1 MNLMSIVTVV
11 SLVLTIGNR
20 IGMILMYWR
29 YAQVI
34 RDVIMTVK
42 ATKAGEVEIVDLLD
56 SLSGIS
62 R

>member
-11 SLVLTIGNR
+11 SLILAIGNG

-34 RDVIMTVK
+34 RDAIMTVK
-42 ATKAGEVEIVDLLD
+42 TTKAGEVEIVDLLD
-56 SLSGIS
+56 GLSGIS

>member
-1 MNLMSIVTVV
+1 MNLVSIVTVV
-11 SLVLTIGNR
+11 SLVLAIGNGIR
-20 IGMILMYWR
+20 MILMYWR

-34 RDVIMTVK
+34 RGAIMTVK

-56 SLSGIS
+56 GLSGIS

>member
-1 MNLMSIVTVV
+1 MSEGQTSGGVDIT
-11 SLVLTIGNR
+11 GNG

-34 RDVIMTVK
+34 QGAIMTVK

-56 SLSGIS
+56 GLSRIS
-62 R
+62 W